1 MDHHCPLLTK
11 IHELERTL
19 LRTIVVVVVVVVALL
34 TKRDDVDMA
43 GGGGGEE
50 DDEGGGAFI
59 FKWCCFE
66 ALLDVRCLI
75 PLH

>member
-59 FKWCCFE
+59 FKWGCFE

>member
-19 LRTIVVVVVVVVALL
+19 LRTIVVVVVVVALL

-43 GGGGGEE
+43 GGGGGED
-50 DDEGGGAFI
+50 DDEGGGVFM
-59 FKWCCFE
+59 FKRGWFG
-66 ALLDVRCLI
+66 ALLDVRWLI